1 MLTRENGVR
10 SEPLKTE
17 TARKLPPLPR
27 DWIDDVLPVARA
39 LIGATFVAFSSYAT
53 VTLFGNDIR
62 PIVGDVLTI
71 GGMLDRY
78 WLGVALALALFVGE
92 IITAEHAPAIY
103 GAILIP
109 DTYYTARQMIGG
121 IERFLAAYGAIGG
134 GILAALTVWG
144 LLLAE
149 GRSGRWALLGG
160 IVGGL
165 CAWGIMGALA
175 TPWMSTGAAWVFA
188 GLDGYLIARFGE
200 TLLFGRRRK

>member
-1 MLTRENGVR
+1 MSSIR
-10 SEPLKTE
+10 SEPLRAQE
-17 TARKLPPLPR
+17 EASPVRKVAPLPR

-39 LIGATFVAFSSYAT
+39 LIGAAFVAFSSYAT

-62 PIVGDVLTI
+62 PIVGDAFTF

-78 WLGVALALALFVGE
+78 WLGVVLALALFVGE

-109 DTYYTARQMIGG
+109 DTYYTARQMVAG
-121 IERFLAAYGAIGG
+121 ITALLASYGSVGA
-134 GILAALTVWG
+134 GILAAVTVWG

-149 GRSGRWALLGG
+149 GRSGRWALIGG
-160 IVGGL
+160 IGGGL
-165 CAWGIMGALA
+165 LAWGIMGAIA
-175 TPWMSTGAAWVFA
+175 TPWMFVGASWVFA